1 MFVMRIVEVNK
12 SFLRKISSLLPF
24 NQGWG
29 DRLRGMMSLF
39 MISLMLD
46 RNFRVEITHPCNL
59 THILRPNLYN
69 WTQSIAG
76 LIVTDPRTHRRRFN
90 LTRKMLITTANAKEE
105 ILRNVSEI
113 LYTNRTIDSI
123 WSEDVL
129 YWATNKDYFHQLAEN
144 KFYRKKFKSYGIL
157 TKYNIKLEILFPLFY
172 EILFQPVQTI
182 QEHIQQVK
190 FKQKHQHVI
199 CTQIRTGFIRILLV
213 HFIPLDHFRSKSD
226 YS

>member
-1 MFVMRIVEVNK
+1 
-12 SFLRKISSLLPF
+12 
-24 NQGWG
+24 
-29 DRLRGMMSLF
+29 MMSLF